1 MKEKLIE
8 QLQPIADK
16 YFSHDGLYKVEVRIG
31 DKKLLIHIEL
41 GIYNLISTH
50 TLELFKRDTAELV
63 RYFTIFSPI
72 QIGVSN
78 KETLTIVYEI
88 HNLDS

>member
-8 QLQPIADK
+8 QLQPIAEK
-16 YFSHDGLYKVEVRIG
+16 YFSHDGLYKVEVLIG
-31 DKKLLIHIEL
+31 DRKLIINIDL
-41 GIYNLISTH
+41 GIYNLISTN

-63 RYFTIFSPI
+63 RYLTIFSPI
-72 QIGVSN
+72 QIGVAN
-78 KETLTIVYEI
+78 KERLIIVYEI